1 MVEVRQSGFLKSPS
15 FLSCFFFRNFCC
27 TEKLLQKASY
37 LLPQICFL
45 GSSVLREK
53 WGHESSVWICWIMR
67 AIKSCQI
74 CGNGVRKWVFAFWL
88 SKEKLQGAATKK
100 QLRRCSLTIDI
111 VIAMVFRMYNLTIL
125 DTFMGC
131 SEAHCRFYDLLMT
144 PGKGSVQFN
153 LLLFISFKL
162 FIASSNYSRC
172 CSNNKREYF
181 FGNGNPGLQKELI
194 LQWKDFTGRYLL
206 RIIVDRRRGEEQV
219 HLLKVAVKSK
229 TQNLFSIQS
238 VKETLRCLMNR
249 EK

>member
-1 MVEVRQSGFLKSPS
+1 MFWGKNGAMNPLFEFVESCVLSKVVKFVEV
-15 FLSCFFFRNFCC
+15 
-27 TEKLLQKASY
+27 ASENE
-37 LLPQICFL
+37 F
-45 GSSVLREK
+45 
-53 WGHESSVWICWIMR
+53 
-67 AIKSCQI
+67 
-74 CGNGVRKWVFAFWL
+74 FAFWL

-131 SEAHCRFYDLLMT
+131 SEAHCRFYDLMT

-162 FIASSNYSRC
+162 FIP

-181 FGNGNPGLQKELI
+181 FGNGNPGVQKELI

-206 RIIVDRRRGEEQV
+206 RIIVDRRTGEEQV
-219 HLLKVAVKSK
+219 HLLKVAVKCK

-249 EK
+249 KK